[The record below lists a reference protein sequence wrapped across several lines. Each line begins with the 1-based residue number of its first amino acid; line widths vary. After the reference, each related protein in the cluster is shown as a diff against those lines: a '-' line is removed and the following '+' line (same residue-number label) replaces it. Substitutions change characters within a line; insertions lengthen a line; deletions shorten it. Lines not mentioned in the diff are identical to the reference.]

1 MRKYNKTNYT
11 KTNKLPHTK
20 SESRKRSIIKQVAV
34 FFLIGILTT
43 GIMTYICESYFYD
56 NSVKTQTEFRA
67 AEIADEVKRTI
78 LEHPAHI
85 WLIKYWY
92 AHSDELDIEYDAAF
106 DVRNLTAE
114 KCRVFQEHN
123 PGLQLR
129 YLDNEQCARLSP
141 EDQKLYAEIAYSWL
155 LTRIDQ
161 IKQSYHVSY
170 LFCVIPEDKFDS
182 QFFVFSGAKKFA
194 VRGTR
199 QEDAYILGKRVP
211 VNESQKLA
219 MREAIKYSSHL
230 ADAGAYVDYYANL
243 CSFDSNNV
251 LIGLTYDWSDL
262 RADAKTNTQKGATL
276 AILNQLVLS
285 LICLALIF
293 FFVLHPLKKVQSYIL
308 GYKNSKDSKTITKGL
323 SQINVHNE
331 IGNLA
336 DNVSGM
342 ICEIDSHI
350 NEIERIIAEK
360 ERVSAEMELATRIQY
375 SMLPSIFP
383 PFPEHTQFDIYASM
397 DPAKE
402 VGGDFYDFF
411 LVDDDHLCMVIADVS
426 GKGVPAA
433 LFMMAS
439 KIILANNA
447 KMGKSPAQILTDTN
461 TAICSNNQERMF
473 VTVWLGILEISTGKL
488 TAANAGHEYPAIKRA
503 DGGFELYKDRH
514 GLVIGGMEG
523 VQYKEYEI
531 KFQKGDQLFVYTDGV
546 PEATDS
552 ANQLFGT
559 DRMVKV
565 LNEATYATPEEILK
579 TVRKN
584 VDEFVNGAEQF
595 DDLTM
600 LCMEYKGKE

>member
-1 MRKYNKTNYT
+1 M
-11 KTNKLPHTK
+11 NKLQQIK
-20 SESRKRSIIKQVAV
+20 SEKRKRSIIKQVAV

-43 GIMTYICESYFYD
+43 GVMTYICESYFYD

-67 AEIADEVKRTI
+67 AEIANEVKRTV
-78 LEHPAHI
+78 LEYPAHI

-92 AHSDELDIEYDAAF
+92 AHSDELDIEYDAVF
-106 DVRNLTAE
+106 DGRNSTAE
-114 KCRVFQEHN
+114 KCRVFQAHN
-123 PGLQLR
+123 PELQLR
-129 YLDNEQCARLSP
+129 YLDTKQCEQLSG

-155 LTRIDQ
+155 LTRINQ
-161 IKQSYHVSY
+161 IKQSYHISY
-170 LFCVIPEDKFDS
+170 LFCVIPEDKFNS
-182 QFFVFSGAKKFA
+182 QFFLFSGAEKVV
-194 VRGTR
+194 VRGTG

-211 VNESQKLA
+211 VNESQKAA

-230 ADAGAYVDYYANL
+230 ADAGIYVDYYANL
-243 CSFDSNNV
+243 CSFDSYNV

-262 RADAKTNTQKGATL
+262 REDAKIKTRQGATL
-276 AILNQLVLS
+276 AILNQLILS

-293 FFVLHPLKKVQSYIL
+293 LFVLHPLKKVQSFIL
-308 GYKNSKDSKTITKGL
+308 GYKNSKDSKTVIDGL
-323 SQINVHNE
+323 SQINAHNE

-336 DNVSGM
+336 DDVSNM

-350 NEIERIIAEK
+350 EKIEAITAEK
-360 ERVSAEMELATRIQY
+360 ERISTEMALATRIQY
-375 SMLPSIFP
+375 SMLPNIFP
-383 PFPEHTQFDIYASM
+383 PFPEHTQFDLYASM

-461 TAICSNNQERMF
+461 TAICSNNRERMF

-503 DGGFELYKDRH
+503 GIGFELFKDKH

-531 KFQKGDQLFVYTDGV
+531 KLEKGDQIFVYTDGV

-552 ANQLFGT
+552 ENQLFGT
-559 DRMVKV
+559 DRMVKA
-565 LNEATYATPEEILK
+565 LNEIPNATPEEILK
-579 TVRKN
+579 NVRKN

-600 LCMEYKGKE
+600 LCIEYKGKDR

>member
-1 MRKYNKTNYT
+1 M
-11 KTNKLPHTK
+11 NKLAQAK
-20 SESRKRSIIKQVAV
+20 SKKRHSIIKQVAIL
-34 FFLIGILTT
+34 FLIGIMTT
-43 GIMTYICESYFYD
+43 GVLTYICESYFY
-56 NSVKTQTEFRA
+56 NNRVKNQTELHS
-67 AEIADEVKRTI
+67 AEIANEAKRAVTDN
-78 LEHPAHI
+78 PAHI

-92 AHSDELDIEYDAAF
+92 SHSDELDIEYDAVF
-106 DVRNLTAE
+106 DKRNLTAQ
-114 KCRVFQEHN
+114 KCRVFTERN

-129 YLDNEQCARLSP
+129 YLDTKQCEQLSP

-170 LFCVIPEDKFDS
+170 LFCVIPEDKFNS
-182 QFFVFSGAKKFA
+182 QFFLFSGAEKGA

-199 QEDAYILGKRVP
+199 LEDAYILGKRVS
-211 VNESQKLA
+211 VNESQKTA
-219 MREAIKYSSHL
+219 MREAIKNSSHL
-230 ADAGAYVDYYANL
+230 ADAGVYADYYTNL
-243 CSFDSNNV
+243 CSFDSHNV

-262 RADAKTNTQKGATL
+262 RADAKAKTRKGATL

-285 LICLALIF
+285 LICLALIL
-293 FFVLHPLKKVQSYIL
+293 FFVLHPLKKVQRYIL
-308 GYKNSKDSKTITKGL
+308 EYKNSKDSKTVTNGL
-323 SQINVHNE
+323 SQVNAHNE

-336 DNVSGM
+336 DDVSNM
-342 ICEIDSHI
+342 ICEIDAHI
-350 NEIERIIAEK
+350 EKIEAITAEK
-360 ERVSAEMELATRIQY
+360 ERISTEMGLATRIQH

-411 LVDDDHLCMVIADVS
+411 LVDNDHLCMVIADVS

-461 TAICSNNQERMF
+461 TAICSNNREKMF

-488 TAANAGHEYPAIKRA
+488 TAANAGHEYPAIKRS
-503 DGGFELYKDRH
+503 DSNFELYKDKH

-523 VQYKEYEI
+523 IKYKEYEI
-531 KFQKGDQLFVYTDGV
+531 QLEKGDQLFVYTDGV

-559 DRMVKV
+559 DRMVKS
-565 LNEATYATPEEILK
+565 LNGIPNATPEEILK
-579 TVRKN
+579 NVRKD

-600 LCMEYKGKE
+600 LCMEYKGKD